1 MQINTGGDIEEVKT
15 VWCVVFN
22 PEDIRDIRKDLSEYV
37 TRAYWHKQSSFKA
50 AKNAGLN
57 GNDAPILEAQA
68 VKIAGQWFTPSG
80 ISRPSYDD
88 LKEEKKLELIEEM
101 IILGYTDDD
110 ISLLRS
116 GS

>member
-1 MQINTGGDIEEVKT
+1 MKINTVGDIEEVKT

-22 PEDIRDIRKDLSEYV
+22 AEDIRNDLSEYV

-57 GNDAPILEAQA
+57 GNDAPIFEAQA

-88 LKEEKKLELIEEM
+88 LKEEKKRGLIEEM
-101 IILGYTDDD
+101 IILGFTDDD